1 MTEKAWKSSWVRC
14 SVVQMALAERGGEG
28 DLGALGHGGRER
40 TVCLLPPAYPP
51 GETEPRGL
59 SLEPVNQKT
68 PFAAFRSVG
77 CKALRSRVFF
87 FQSVWKCFIWSQLSC
102 AYCMSRESRA
112 TAARCLVSLEYKVTL
127 REKSQ
132 HRWGLQSRKS
142 HALGTD
148 ETDSGAEIWSSCV
161 PPPGW
166 LIWDAYVLFKSS
178 FLCSDYVDNLVLAH
192 GLSTRGSR
200 SCETH

>member
-1 MTEKAWKSSWVRC
+1 
-14 SVVQMALAERGGEG
+14 MALAERGGEG

-87 FQSVWKCFIWSQLSC
+87 FPKCMKMLYLISIILCLLHEQREQSNCC
-102 AYCMSRESRA
+102 
-112 TAARCLVSLEYKVTL
+112 
-127 REKSQ
+127 
-132 HRWGLQSRKS
+132 
-142 HALGTD
+142 
-148 ETDSGAEIWSSCV
+148 
-161 PPPGW
+161 
-166 LIWDAYVLFKSS
+166 
-178 FLCSDYVDNLVLAH
+178 
-192 GLSTRGSR
+192 
-200 SCETH
+200 